1 MIMNSEAGV
10 GLAFHNFGRFVETLS
25 GKDTLHDTVGIAYQ
39 ISTKNRCQGAE
50 PEQPQPVKTV
60 KPTKEDEHSKHLD
73 WIWSRTAKSQRCFQ
87 VQCCLMKTKEENCT
101 DHLLFITVVGSEVD
115 DCICFQQRCS
125 NVGWME
131 C

>member
-87 VQCCLMKTKEENCT
+87 VQCCLMKTKEEKLCRPPPFHHN
-101 DHLLFITVVGSEVD
+101 
-115 DCICFQQRCS
+115 
-125 NVGWME
+125 GWI
-131 C
+131 